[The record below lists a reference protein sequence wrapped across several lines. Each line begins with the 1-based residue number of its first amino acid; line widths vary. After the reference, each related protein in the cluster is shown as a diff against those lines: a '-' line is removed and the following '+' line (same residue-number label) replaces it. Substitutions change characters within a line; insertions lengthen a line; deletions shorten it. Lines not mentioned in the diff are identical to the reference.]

1 MNSIIKFSLKNKLAI
16 WLLTIIIVAAG
27 LYSGLNMKQETI
39 PNISTPLISVSTV
52 YPGAAPEEV
61 ADKLTDQIEQKVTNL
76 AGVELVSSSS
86 MANVSSVQLQYDYD
100 TDMDDA
106 VKDVK
111 EALENLELPEG
122 VDEPSVS
129 KLELNAFP
137 VVALSVTDKDS
148 DLPEL
153 TTNVEDVLV
162 PKLEGIDGVTSVTIS
177 GQQVNE
183 GSLEFDQKK
192 MAQYGLSE
200 EDVKKVIQAA
210 NVNMPL
216 GLYNFD
222 DKEKTIV
229 VDGNISTLK
238 DLKNIEIPLAG
249 GSQAGAQAQTAPAQ
263 GQAEANQTAP
273 ETAPTAPQMQSVKL
287 SDIAD
292 VKIIGKAESISKT
305 NGSESIGIQVTRS
318 PDADTVAIVEEVQ
331 DQVAN
336 FKDEFKGVSVHTT
349 LDQAKPIKDS
359 VETMISKAIFGCLF
373 AVIVIMLFLRNVKTT
388 LISVISIPLSLLAA
402 LLVLKQLD
410 ISLNVMTLGAMT
422 VAIGRVVDDS
432 IVVIENIYRRMAL
445 KGEQLKGGELIR
457 SATKEMFIPILSSTI
472 VTVAVYLPLAS
483 VTGPVGELFMPFAL
497 TMVFAL
503 VASLIIAITL
513 VPAMADSLF
522 KNGLSE
528 KELKSHEEKPSKLSG
543 FYRRALNWSLSH
555 KLITFGTAIAL
566 LVGSLFLIPSIGVSF
581 MPADEEKQI
590 IVTYTPAPGELK
602 EDIEKETEKVE
613 KYLMEKDDVK
623 TVQYTLGENMMSGMM
638 GGSSNS
644 ALFYVLYD
652 EDTENFGEKKEKI
665 IKHLTNLDSPGT
677 WKQQEFTSTSSN
689 ETTLYVYGNTQK
701 DIEPVI
707 DDIQNIMKKNKQLK
721 DVDTSLSDAY
731 EQYTLVT
738 DQKKLSEL
746 GLTAGQVGMSIAN
759 SNKDDALTTIKKDGE
774 EVKVYV
780 ETEEKTFKDKKDL
793 ENTKITSPM
802 GVEVS
807 LKDVV
812 KIEEG
817 KASDTIS
824 RRDGKIYADVSATI
838 KSDDVAAV
846 TKEVQKEVDK
856 LDLPA
861 SVTVDYGGV
870 TEDIQE
876 SFTQLGV
883 AMLAAIAIVYFVLV
897 VTFHGGLA
905 PIAILFSLPF
915 TVIGAL
921 VGLFIA
927 GETISV
933 SAMMGV
939 LMLIGIVVTNAIVLV
954 DRVIKNEESG
964 LSTREALLEAGSTRL
979 RPILM
984 TALATIGALIP
995 LAIGAEGSGLIS
1007 QGLGITVIGGLVS
1020 STLLTLV
1027 IVPVVY
1033 EVIMKIGKKKKKTAK

>member
-39 PNISTPLISVSTV
+39 PNISTPLISISTV

-76 AGVELVSSSS
+76 SGVELVSSSS

-111 EALENLELPEG
+111 EALEKLELPEG
-122 VDEPSVS
+122 VDDPSVS

-137 VVALSVTDKDS
+137 VAALSVTDKDS
-148 DLPEL
+148 DLPAL
-153 TTNVEDVLV
+153 TKNVEEVLV

-183 GSLEFDQKK
+183 GSLEFDQAK
-192 MAQYGLSE
+192 MAQYGLNE

-238 DLKNIEIPLAG
+238 DLKNIKIPLTG
-249 GSQAGAQAQTAPAQ
+249 GSQTGAPGQAAAQTKPATPEMAPNA
-263 GQAEANQTAP
+263 T
-273 ETAPTAPQMQSVKL
+273 QMQSVKL

-331 DQVAN
+331 DQVSK
-336 FKDEFKGVSVHTT
+336 FKDEFNGVSVHTT

-373 AVIVIMLFLRNVKTT
+373 AIIVIMLFLRNVKTT

-555 KLITFGTAIAL
+555 KLITFGTAILL

-613 KYLMEKDDVK
+613 KYLMDKDDVK
-623 TVQYTLGENMMSGMM
+623 TVQYTIGENMMSGMM
-638 GGSSNS
+638 GGNSNS
-644 ALFYVLYD
+644 ALFYVIYD

-665 IKHLTNLDSPGT
+665 IKHLTSLDSPGT

-689 ETTLYVYGNTQK
+689 QTTLYVYGNTQK

-707 DDIQNIMKKNKQLK
+707 DDIQNIMTKNKQLK
-721 DVDTSLSDAY
+721 DVDSSLSDAY

-746 GLTAGQVGMSIAN
+746 GLTAAQVGMSIAN
-759 SNKDDALTTIKKDGE
+759 TNKDDALTTIMKDGE

-780 ETEEKTFKDKKDL
+780 ETEEKTFEDKKDL

-802 GVEVS
+802 GMEVP

-846 TKEVQKEVDK
+846 TKDVQKEVDK

-876 SFTQLGV
+876 SFTQLGI

-964 LSTREALLEAGSTRL
+964 LPTREALLEAGSTRL

-1033 EVIMKIGKKKKKTAK
+1033 EVIMKIGKKKKKAVK

>member
-39 PNISTPLISVSTV
+39 PNISTPLISISTV

-61 ADKLTDQIEQKVTNL
+61 ANKLTDQIEQKVTNL
-76 AGVELVSSSS
+76 SGVELVSSSS
-86 MANVSSVQLQYDYD
+86 MANVSSIQLQYDYD

-106 VKDVK
+106 VKEVK
-111 EALENLELPEG
+111 EALEKLELPEG
-122 VDEPSVS
+122 VDSPSVS

-137 VVALSVTDKDS
+137 VVALSITDKDS
-148 DLPEL
+148 DLPAL
-153 TTNVEDVLV
+153 TKNVEEVLV

-183 GSLEFDQKK
+183 GSLAFNQEK
-192 MAQYGLSE
+192 MTQYGLDE
-200 EDVKKVIQAA
+200 ETVKKVIQAA
-210 NVNMPL
+210 NVTMPL

-238 DLKNIEIPLAG
+238 DLKNIKIPLTG
-249 GSQAGAQAQTAPAQ
+249 GSNTKAP
-263 GQAEANQTAP
+263 NQTAP
-273 ETAPTAPQMQSVKL
+273 GTNQVAPDATVPQLQSVKL

-292 VKIIGKAESISKT
+292 VKITGKAETISRT

-318 PDADTVAIVEEVQ
+318 PDADTVAIVDEVQ
-331 DQVAN
+331 DQVSN

-373 AVIVIMLFLRNVKTT
+373 AIIVIMLFLRNFKTT

-522 KNGLSE
+522 KNGLSK

-543 FYRRALNWSLSH
+543 FYRKALNWSLSH
-555 KLITFGTAIAL
+555 KLITFGTAIVL

-613 KYLMEKDDVK
+613 KYLMDKDDVK

-689 ETTLYVYGNTQK
+689 ETTLYVYGNSQK

-707 DDIQNIMKKNKQLK
+707 DDIQNIMKKNKELK

-746 GLTAGQVGMSIAN
+746 GLTAAQVGMSIAN
-759 SNKDDALTTIKKDGE
+759 SNKDDVLTTIKKDGE

-780 ETEEKTFKDKKDL
+780 ETEEKTFEDKKDL
-793 ENTKITSPM
+793 ENTTITSPM
-802 GVEVS
+802 GMEIP
-807 LKDVV
+807 LKELV

-846 TKEVQKEVDK
+846 TSEVQKEVEK

-876 SFTQLGV
+876 SFTQLGI

-1033 EVIMKIGKKKKKTAK
+1033 EVIMKIGKKKNTAK

>member
-39 PNISTPLISVSTV
+39 PSISTPLISISTV

-76 AGVELVSSSS
+76 PGVELVSSSS
-86 MANVSSVQLQYDYD
+86 MANASSVQLQYDYD

-106 VKDVK
+106 VKEVK
-111 EALENLELPEG
+111 EALEKLELPEG
-122 VDEPSVS
+122 VDNPSVS

-137 VVALSVTDKDS
+137 VVALSVTDKGS
-148 DLPEL
+148 DLPAL
-153 TTNVEDVLV
+153 TKNVEEVLV
-162 PKLEGIDGVTSVTIS
+162 PKFEGIDGVTSVSIS

-183 GSLEFDQKK
+183 GSLVFDEEK
-192 MAQYGLSE
+192 MAQYGLD
-200 EDVKKVIQAA
+200 EDTVKKVIQAA

-216 GLYNFD
+216 GIYNFD

-238 DLKNIEIPLAG
+238 DLKNIKIPLTG
-249 GSQAGAQAQTAPAQ
+249 GSQTGTQAQNGTETTQSPEMATGPAQ
-263 GQAEANQTAP
+263 LPN
-273 ETAPTAPQMQSVKL
+273 VKL

-292 VKIIGKAESISKT
+292 VKITGKAESISRT

-318 PDADTVAIVEEVQ
+318 PDADTVAIVDDVQEEVS
-331 DQVAN
+331 N
-336 FKDEFKGVSVHTT
+336 FKEEFKGVSVHTT
-349 LDQAKPIKDS
+349 LDQAQPIKDS
-359 VETMISKAIFGCLF
+359 VETMISKALFGCLF
-373 AVIVIMLFLRNVKTT
+373 AVIVIMLFLRNFKTT

-402 LLVLKQLD
+402 LLVLKQMD

-513 VPAMADSLF
+513 VPAIADSLF
-522 KNGLSE
+522 KKGLSK
-528 KELKSHEEKPSKLSG
+528 KELKSHEEKPSKLSS
-543 FYRRALNWSLSH
+543 FYRRALDWSLNH
-555 KLITFGTAIAL
+555 KLITFGTAIVL

-581 MPADEEKQI
+581 MPADEEKTI

-602 EDIEKETEKVE
+602 EDIVKQTEKVE
-613 KYLMEKDDVK
+613 KYFMDKDDVK
-623 TVQYTLGENMMSGMM
+623 TVQYTLGESMMGGMM

-652 EDTENFGEKKEKI
+652 KDTENFGDKKETV
-665 IKHLTNLDSPGT
+665 IKDLTELDSPGT

-689 ETTLYVYGNTQK
+689 ETTLFVYGNTQK

-707 DDIQNIMKKNKQLK
+707 DDIQNIMKKNKDLK

-731 EQYTLVT
+731 EQYTLVA
-738 DQKKLSEL
+738 DQEKLSDL
-746 GLTAGQVGMSIAN
+746 GLTAAQIGMSIAN
-759 SNKDDALTTIKKDGE
+759 TNKDDAITTIKKDGE

-780 ETEEKTFKDKKDL
+780 ETEETTFEDKKDL
-793 ENTKITSPM
+793 ENTKISSPM
-802 GVEVS
+802 GMEIP
-807 LKDVV
+807 LKELV

-838 KSDDVAAV
+838 KTDDVAAV
-846 TKEVQKEVDK
+846 TAEVQKEVDK

-861 SVTVDYGGV
+861 SVSIDYGGV

-876 SFTQLGV
+876 SFTQLGI
-883 AMLAAIAIVYFVLV
+883 AMLAAVAIVYFVLV

-921 VGLFIA
+921 AGLFVA

-1033 EVIMKIGKKKKKTAK
+1033 EVIMKIGKKKKKTVK

>member
-39 PNISTPLISVSTV
+39 PSISTPLISISTV

-61 ADKLTDQIEQKVTNL
+61 ADKLTEQIEQKVTNL
-76 AGVELVSSSS
+76 QGVELVSSSS
-86 MANVSSVQLQYDYD
+86 MANASSVQLQYDYD

-106 VKDVK
+106 VKEVK
-111 EALENLELPEG
+111 EALEKLELPEG
-122 VDEPSVS
+122 VDAPSVS

-137 VVALSVTDKDS
+137 VVALSVTDKGS
-148 DLPEL
+148 DLPAL
-153 TTNVEDVLV
+153 TKNVEEVLV
-162 PKLEGIDGVTSVTIS
+162 PKLEGIDGVTSVSIS

-183 GSLEFDQKK
+183 GSLVFDEEK
-192 MAQYGLSE
+192 MAQYGLDE
-200 EDVKKVIQAA
+200 ETVKKVIQAA

-216 GLYNFD
+216 GIYNFD

-238 DLKNIEIPLAG
+238 DLKNIKIPLTG
-249 GSQAGAQAQTAPAQ
+249 GSQTGTPAQTGPETNQSSPDMATGPAQ
-263 GQAEANQTAP
+263 LQN
-273 ETAPTAPQMQSVKL
+273 VKL

-292 VKIIGKAESISKT
+292 VKITGKAESISRT

-318 PDADTVAIVEEVQ
+318 PDADTVAIVDEVNEE
-331 DQVAN
+331 ASN
-336 FKDEFKGVSVHTT
+336 FKEEFKGVSVHTT

-359 VETMISKAIFGCLF
+359 VETMISKALFGCLF
-373 AVIVIMLFLRNVKTT
+373 AVIVIMLFLRNFKTT

-402 LLVLKQLD
+402 LLVLKQMD

-522 KNGLSE
+522 KKGLSK
-528 KELKSHEEKPSKLSG
+528 KELKSHEEKPSKLSA
-543 FYRRALNWSLSH
+543 FYRKALDWSLNH
-555 KLITFGTAIAL
+555 KLITFGTAIVL

-581 MPADEEKQI
+581 MPADEEKTI

-602 EDIEKETEKVE
+602 EDIEKQTEKVE
-613 KYLMEKDDVK
+613 KYFMDKNDVK
-623 TVQYTLGENMMSGMM
+623 TVQYTLGESMMGGMM

-652 EDTENFGEKKEKI
+652 EDTENFGDKKENV
-665 IKHLTNLDSPGT
+665 IKDLTGLDSPGT

-689 ETTLYVYGNTQK
+689 ETTLFVYGNTQK

-707 DDIQNIMKKNKQLK
+707 DDIQNIMKKNKDLK

-731 EQYTLVT
+731 EQYTLVA
-738 DQKKLSEL
+738 DQEKLSDL
-746 GLTAGQVGMSIAN
+746 GLTAAQIGMSIAN
-759 SNKDDALTTIKKDGE
+759 TNKDDALTTIKKDGE

-780 ETEEKTFKDKKDL
+780 ETKKTTFEDKNDL
-793 ENTKITSPM
+793 ENTKISSPM
-802 GVEVS
+802 GMEIP
-807 LKDVV
+807 LKELV

-838 KSDDVAAV
+838 KTDDVAAV
-846 TKEVQKEVDK
+846 TADVQKEVDK

-861 SVTVDYGGV
+861 SVTIDYGGV

-876 SFTQLGV
+876 SFTQLGI
-883 AMLAAIAIVYFVLV
+883 AMLAAVAIVYFVLV

-921 VGLFIA
+921 AGLFVA

-964 LSTREALLEAGSTRL
+964 LSTREALLEAGATRL

-1033 EVIMKIGKKKKKTAK
+1033 EVIMKIGKKKKKTVK

>member
-39 PNISTPLISVSTV
+39 PSISTPLISISTV

-76 AGVELVSSSS
+76 PGVELVSSSS
-86 MANVSSVQLQYDYD
+86 MANASSVQLQYDYD

-106 VKDVK
+106 VKEVK
-111 EALENLELPEG
+111 EALEKLELPEG
-122 VDEPSVS
+122 VDDPSVS

-137 VVALSVTDKDS
+137 VVALSVTDKGS
-148 DLPEL
+148 DLPAL
-153 TTNVEDVLV
+153 TKNVEEVLV
-162 PKLEGIDGVTSVTIS
+162 PKLEGIDGVTSVSIS
-177 GQQVNE
+177 GQQLNE
-183 GSLEFDQKK
+183 GSLVFDEEK
-192 MAQYGLSE
+192 MAQYGLD
-200 EDVKKVIQAA
+200 EDTVKKVIQAA

-216 GLYNFD
+216 GIYNFD

-238 DLKNIEIPLAG
+238 DLKNIKIPLTG
-249 GSQAGAQAQTAPAQ
+249 GSQTGTPAQ
-263 GQAEANQTAP
+263 NGP
-273 ETAPTAPQMQSVKL
+273 ETNQSPEMATGPAQLQNVKL

-292 VKIIGKAESISKT
+292 IKITGKAESISRT

-318 PDADTVAIVEEVQ
+318 PDADTVAIVDEVNEEVT
-331 DQVAN
+331 N
-336 FKDEFKGVSVHTT
+336 FKEDFKGVSVHTT
-349 LDQAKPIKDS
+349 LDQAQPIKDS
-359 VETMISKAIFGCLF
+359 VETMISKALFGCLF
-373 AVIVIMLFLRNVKTT
+373 AVIVIMLFLRNFKTT

-402 LLVLKQLD
+402 LLVLKQMD

-445 KGEQLKGGELIR
+445 KGEQLKGGDLIR

-522 KNGLSE
+522 KKGLSK
-528 KELKSHEEKPSKLSG
+528 KELKSHEEKPSKLSA
-543 FYRRALNWSLSH
+543 FYRKALDWSLNH
-555 KLITFGTAIAL
+555 KLITFGTAIVL

-581 MPADEEKQI
+581 MPADEEKTI

-602 EDIEKETEKVE
+602 EDIVKQTEKVE
-613 KYLMEKDDVK
+613 KYFMDKDDVE
-623 TVQYTLGENMMSGMM
+623 TVQYTLGESMMGGMM

-652 EDTENFGEKKEKI
+652 KDTENFGDKKETV
-665 IKHLTNLDSPGT
+665 IKDLTELDAPGT

-689 ETTLYVYGNTQK
+689 ETTLFVYGNTQK

-707 DDIQNIMKKNKQLK
+707 DDIQNIMKKNKDLK

-738 DQKKLSEL
+738 DQEKLSDL
-746 GLTAGQVGMSIAN
+746 GLTAAQIGMSIAN
-759 SNKDDALTTIKKDGE
+759 TNKDDAITTIKKDGE

-780 ETEEKTFKDKKDL
+780 ETEETTFEDKKDL
-793 ENTKITSPM
+793 ENTKISSPM
-802 GVEVS
+802 GMEIP
-807 LKDVV
+807 LKELV

-838 KSDDVAAV
+838 KTDDVAAV
-846 TKEVQKEVDK
+846 TAEVQKEVDK
-856 LDLPA
+856 LDLPQ
-861 SVTVDYGGV
+861 SVSIDYGGV
-870 TEDIQE
+870 TEDIQD
-876 SFTQLGV
+876 SFTQLGI
-883 AMLAAIAIVYFVLV
+883 AMLAAVAIVYFVLV

-921 VGLFIA
+921 AGLFVA

-1033 EVIMKIGKKKKKTAK
+1033 EVIMKIGKKKKKTVK

>member
-39 PNISTPLISVSTV
+39 PNISTPLISISTV

-61 ADKLTDQIEQKVTNL
+61 ADKLTNQIEQKVTNL
-76 AGVELVSSSS
+76 SGVELVSSSS
-86 MANVSSVQLQYDYD
+86 MANVSSIQLQYDYD

-106 VKDVK
+106 VKTVK
-111 EALENLELPEG
+111 EALEKIELPEG
-122 VDEPSVS
+122 VDNPSVS

-148 DLPEL
+148 DLPAL
-153 TTNVEDVLV
+153 TKNVEEVLV
-162 PKLEGIDGVTSVTIS
+162 PKLEGIDGVTSVSIS

-183 GSLEFDQKK
+183 GSLVFDQEK
-192 MAQYGLSE
+192 MAQYGLDE
-200 EDVKKVIQAA
+200 ETVKKVIQAA
-210 NVNMPL
+210 NINMPL
-216 GLYNFD
+216 GIYNFD

-238 DLKNIEIPLAG
+238 DLKNIKIPLTG
-249 GSQAGAQAQTAPAQ
+249 GSKTGTPAQTI
-263 GQAEANQTAP
+263 P
-273 ETAPTAPQMQSVKL
+273 ETNQLSPEMASGTAQVQNVKL

-292 VKIIGKAESISKT
+292 VKVTGKAESVSRT

-318 PDADTVAIVEEVQ
+318 PDADTVAIVDEVNKEIS
-331 DQVAN
+331 N
-336 FKDEFKGVSVHTT
+336 FKEEFKGVSVHTT

-373 AVIVIMLFLRNVKTT
+373 AVIVIMLFLRNFKTT

-402 LLVLKQLD
+402 LLVLKQMD

-445 KGEQLKGGELIR
+445 KGEQLKGGDLIR

-483 VTGPVGELFMPFAL
+483 VTGAVGELFMPFAL

-522 KNGLSE
+522 KKGLSK
-528 KELKSHEEKPSKLSG
+528 KELKSHEEKPSKLSA
-543 FYRRALNWSLSH
+543 FYRKALDWSLNH
-555 KLITFGTAIAL
+555 KLITFGTAIVL

-581 MPADEEKQI
+581 MPADEEKTI

-602 EDIEKETEKVE
+602 EDIEKQTEKVE
-613 KYLMEKDDVK
+613 KYFIDKDDVK

-638 GGSSNS
+638 GGSGNS

-652 EDTENFGEKKEKI
+652 EDTKNFGDKKEKV
-665 IKHLTNLDSPGT
+665 IKDLTSLNSPGT

-701 DIEPVI
+701 EIEPVI
-707 DDIQNIMKKNKQLK
+707 DDIKNIMKKNKDLK

-731 EQYTLVT
+731 EQYTLVA
-738 DQKKLSEL
+738 DQKKLSDA
-746 GLTAGQVGMSIAN
+746 GLTAAQIGMSIAN
-759 SNKDDALTTIKKDGE
+759 TNKEDALTTIKKDGE

-780 ETEEKTFKDKKDL
+780 ETEETTFKDKKDL
-793 ENTKITSPM
+793 ENTKISSPM
-802 GVEVS
+802 GMEIP
-807 LKDVV
+807 LKELV

-846 TKEVQKEVDK
+846 TAEVQKEVKK

-861 SVTVDYGGV
+861 SVSVDYGGV
-870 TEDIQE
+870 TKDIQE
-876 SFTQLGV
+876 SFTQLGI

-921 VGLFIA
+921 AGLFVT

-1033 EVIMKIGKKKKKTAK
+1033 EVIMKIGKKKKKTVK

>member
-27 LYSGLNMKQETI
+27 LYSGINMKQETI
-39 PNISTPLISVSTV
+39 PSISTPLISISTV

-76 AGVELVSSSS
+76 PGVELVSSSS
-86 MANVSSVQLQYDYD
+86 MANVSSIQLQYDYD

-106 VKDVK
+106 VKEVK
-111 EALENLELPEG
+111 EALEKLELPEG
-122 VDEPSVS
+122 VDDPSVS

-137 VVALSVTDKDS
+137 VVALSVTDKGS
-148 DLPEL
+148 DLPAL
-153 TTNVEDVLV
+153 TKNVEDVLV
-162 PKLEGIDGVTSVTIS
+162 PKLEGIDGVTSVSIS

-183 GSLEFDQKK
+183 GSLVFDQER
-192 MAQYGLSE
+192 MAQYGLD
-200 EDVKKVIQAA
+200 EDTVKKVIQAA

-216 GLYNFD
+216 GIYNFD

-238 DLKNIEIPLAG
+238 DLKNIKIPLSG
-249 GSQAGAQAQTAPAQ
+249 GSQTGTPAQTV
-263 GQAEANQTAP
+263 P
-273 ETAPTAPQMQSVKL
+273 ETNQLSPGMETGAAQLQNVKL

-292 VKIIGKAESISKT
+292 VKITGKAESISRT

-318 PDADTVAIVEEVQ
+318 PDADTVAIVDEVKEEVS
-331 DQVAN
+331 N
-336 FKDEFKGVSVHTT
+336 FKEEFKGVSVHTT
-349 LDQAKPIKDS
+349 LDQAQPIKDS
-359 VETMISKAIFGCLF
+359 VETMISKALFGCLF
-373 AVIVIMLFLRNVKTT
+373 AVIVITLFLRNFKTT

-402 LLVLKQLD
+402 LLVLKQMD

-522 KNGLSE
+522 KKGLSK
-528 KELKSHEEKPSKLSG
+528 KELQSHEEKPSKLSA
-543 FYRRALNWSLSH
+543 FYRKTLDWSLNH
-555 KLITFGTAIAL
+555 KLITFGTAIVL

-581 MPADEEKQI
+581 MPADEEKTI

-602 EDIEKETEKVE
+602 EDIEKQTEKAE
-613 KYLMEKDDVK
+613 KYFMDKDDVK
-623 TVQYTLGENMMSGMM
+623 TVQYTLGESMMSGMM
-638 GGSSNS
+638 GGSNNS

-652 EDTENFGEKKEKI
+652 EDTENFGDKKEAV
-665 IKHLTNLDSPGT
+665 IKDLTGLDSPGT
-677 WKQQEFTSTSSN
+677 WKQQEFTSTASN
-689 ETTLYVYGNTQK
+689 ETTLFVYGNTQK

-707 DDIQNIMKKNKQLK
+707 DDIQNIMKKNKDLK

-731 EQYTLVT
+731 EQYTLVA
-738 DQKKLSEL
+738 DQEKLSDL
-746 GLTAGQVGMSIAN
+746 GLTAAQIGMSIAN
-759 SNKDDALTTIKKDGE
+759 TNKDDALTTIKKDGE

-780 ETEEKTFKDKKDL
+780 ETEETTFEDKKDL
-793 ENTKITSPM
+793 ENTKIPSPM
-802 GVEVS
+802 GMEIP
-807 LKDVV
+807 LKELV

-846 TKEVQKEVDK
+846 TAEIQKEVDK

-861 SVTVDYGGV
+861 SVSIDYGGV

-876 SFTQLGV
+876 SFTQLGI
-883 AMLAAIAIVYFVLV
+883 AMLAAVAIVYFVLV

-921 VGLFIA
+921 AGLFVA

-1033 EVIMKIGKKKKKTAK
+1033 EVIMKIGKKKKKTVK

>member
-39 PNISTPLISVSTV
+39 PSISTPLISISTV

-76 AGVELVSSSS
+76 PGVELVSSSS
-86 MANVSSVQLQYDYD
+86 MANASSVQLQYDYD

-106 VKDVK
+106 VKEVK
-111 EALENLELPEG
+111 EALEKLELPEG
-122 VDEPSVS
+122 VDNPSVS

-137 VVALSVTDKDS
+137 VVALSVTDKGS
-148 DLPEL
+148 NLPAL
-153 TTNVEDVLV
+153 TKNVEEVLV
-162 PKLEGIDGVTSVTIS
+162 PKLEGIDGVTSVSIS

-183 GSLEFDQKK
+183 GNLVFNEEK
-192 MAQYGLSE
+192 MAQYGLD
-200 EDVKKVIQAA
+200 EDTVKKVIQAA

-216 GLYNFD
+216 GIYNFD

-238 DLKNIEIPLAG
+238 DLKNIKIPLTG
-249 GSQAGAQAQTAPAQ
+249 GSQTGTPAQTGPETNQLSPEMATGPAQ
-263 GQAEANQTAP
+263 LQN
-273 ETAPTAPQMQSVKL
+273 VKL

-292 VKIIGKAESISKT
+292 VKITGKAESISRT

-318 PDADTVAIVEEVQ
+318 PDADTVAIVDEVN
-331 DQVAN
+331 DEVTN
-336 FKDEFKGVSVHTT
+336 FKEDFKGVSVHTT
-349 LDQAKPIKDS
+349 LDQAQPIKDS
-359 VETMISKAIFGCLF
+359 VETMISKALFGCLF
-373 AVIVIMLFLRNVKTT
+373 AVIVIMLFLRNFKTT

-402 LLVLKQLD
+402 LLVLKQMD

-522 KNGLSE
+522 KKGLSK
-528 KELKSHEEKPSKLSG
+528 KELKSHEEKPSKLSS
-543 FYRRALNWSLSH
+543 FYRRALDWSLNH
-555 KLITFGTAIAL
+555 KLITFGTAIVL

-581 MPADEEKQI
+581 MPADEEKTI

-602 EDIEKETEKVE
+602 EDIVKQTEKVE
-613 KYLMEKDDVK
+613 KYFMDKNDVE
-623 TVQYTLGENMMSGMM
+623 TVQYTLGESMMGGMM

-652 EDTENFGEKKEKI
+652 KDTENFGDKKETV
-665 IKHLTNLDSPGT
+665 IKDLTELDSPGT

-689 ETTLYVYGNTQK
+689 ETTLFVYGNTQK

-707 DDIQNIMKKNKQLK
+707 DDIQNIMKKNKDLK

-731 EQYTLVT
+731 EQYTLVA
-738 DQKKLSEL
+738 DQEKLSDL
-746 GLTAGQVGMSIAN
+746 GLTAAQIGMSIAN
-759 SNKDDALTTIKKDGE
+759 TNKDDAITTIKKDGE

-780 ETEEKTFKDKKDL
+780 ETEETTFEDKKDL
-793 ENTKITSPM
+793 ENTKISSPTGM
-802 GVEVS
+802 EIP
-807 LKDVV
+807 LKELV

-838 KSDDVAAV
+838 KTDDVAAV
-846 TKEVQKEVDK
+846 TAEVQKEVDK

-861 SVTVDYGGV
+861 SVSIDYGGV

-876 SFTQLGV
+876 SFTQLGI
-883 AMLAAIAIVYFVLV
+883 AMLAAVAIVYFVLV

-921 VGLFIA
+921 AGLFVA

-1020 STLLTLV
+1020 STLLTLL

-1033 EVIMKIGKKKKKTAK
+1033 EVIMKIGKKKKKTVK

>member
-39 PNISTPLISVSTV
+39 PNISTPLISISTV

-61 ADKLTDQIEQKVTNL
+61 ANKLTDQIEQKVTNL
-76 AGVELVSSSS
+76 SGVELVSSSS
-86 MANVSSVQLQYDYD
+86 MANVSSIQLQYDYD

-106 VKDVK
+106 VKEVK
-111 EALENLELPEG
+111 EALEKLELPEG
-122 VDEPSVS
+122 VDSPSVS

-137 VVALSVTDKDS
+137 VVALSITDKDS
-148 DLPEL
+148 DLPAL
-153 TTNVEDVLV
+153 TKNVEEVLV

-183 GSLEFDQKK
+183 GSLEFNQEK
-192 MAQYGLSE
+192 MAQYGLDE
-200 EDVKKVIQAA
+200 ETVKKVIQAA
-210 NVNMPL
+210 NVTMPL

-238 DLKNIEIPLAG
+238 DLKNIKIPLTG
-249 GSQAGAQAQTAPAQ
+249 GSNTKTPTQTAPGTNQ
-263 GQAEANQTAP
+263 VSPEQAPGATV
-273 ETAPTAPQMQSVKL
+273 PQLQSVKL

-292 VKIIGKAESISKT
+292 VKITGKAETISRT

-318 PDADTVAIVEEVQ
+318 PDADTVAIVDEVQEEVS
-331 DQVAN
+331 N
-336 FKDEFKGVSVHTT
+336 FKEEFIGVSAHTT

-373 AVIVIMLFLRNVKTT
+373 AVIVIMLFLRNLKTT

-543 FYRRALNWSLSH
+543 FYRKALNWSLSH
-555 KLITFGTAIAL
+555 KLITFGTAIVL

-613 KYLMEKDDVK
+613 KYLMDKDDVK

-707 DDIQNIMKKNKQLK
+707 DDIQNIMKKNKELK

-746 GLTAGQVGMSIAN
+746 GLTAAQVGMSIAN
-759 SNKDDALTTIKKDGE
+759 SNKDDVLTTIKKDGE

-780 ETEEKTFKDKKDL
+780 ETEEKTFEDKKDL
-793 ENTKITSPM
+793 ENTTITSPM
-802 GVEVS
+802 GMEIP
-807 LKDVV
+807 LKELV

-846 TKEVQKEVDK
+846 TSEVQKEVEK

-876 SFTQLGV
+876 SFTQLGI

-1033 EVIMKIGKKKKKTAK
+1033 EVIMKIGKKKKTAK

>member
-39 PNISTPLISVSTV
+39 PSISTPLISISTV

-61 ADKLTDQIEQKVTNL
+61 AEKLTDQIEQKVTNL
-76 AGVELVSSSS
+76 PGVELVSSSS
-86 MANVSSVQLQYDYD
+86 MANASSVQLQYDYD
-100 TDMDDA
+100 RDMDDA
-106 VKDVK
+106 VKEVK
-111 EALENLELPEG
+111 EALEKLELPEG
-122 VDEPSVS
+122 VDDPSVS

-137 VVALSVTDKDS
+137 VVALSVTDKGS
-148 DLPEL
+148 DLPAL
-153 TTNVEDVLV
+153 TKNVEKVLV
-162 PKLEGIDGVTSVTIS
+162 PKLEGIDGVTSVSIS

-183 GSLEFDQKK
+183 GSLVFDEEK
-192 MAQYGLSE
+192 MAQYGLD
-200 EDVKKVIQAA
+200 EDTVKKVIQAA

-216 GLYNFD
+216 GIYNFD

-238 DLKNIEIPLAG
+238 DLKNIKIPLTG
-249 GSQAGAQAQTAPAQ
+249 GSQTGTPAQ
-263 GQAEANQTAP
+263 NGP
-273 ETAPTAPQMQSVKL
+273 ETNQLSPEMATGHAQLQNVKL

-292 VKIIGKAESISKT
+292 VKITGKAESISRT

-318 PDADTVAIVEEVQ
+318 PDADTVAIVDEVNEEVS
-331 DQVAN
+331 N
-336 FKDEFKGVSVHTT
+336 FKEDFKGVSVHTT

-359 VETMISKAIFGCLF
+359 VETMISKALFGCLF
-373 AVIVIMLFLRNVKTT
+373 AVIVIMLFLRNFKTT

-402 LLVLKQLD
+402 LLVLKQMD

-522 KNGLSE
+522 KKGLSK
-528 KELKSHEEKPSKLSG
+528 KELKSHEEKPSKLSA
-543 FYRRALNWSLSH
+543 FYRKALDWSLNH
-555 KLITFGTAIAL
+555 KLITFGTAIVL

-581 MPADEEKQI
+581 MPADEEKTI

-602 EDIEKETEKVE
+602 EDIQKQTEKVE
-613 KYLMEKDDVK
+613 KYFMDIDDVK
-623 TVQYTLGENMMSGMM
+623 TVQYTLGESMMGGMM

-652 EDTENFGEKKEKI
+652 EDTENFGDKKETV
-665 IKHLTNLDSPGT
+665 IKDLTELESPGT

-689 ETTLYVYGNTQK
+689 ETTLFVYGNTQK

-707 DDIQNIMKKNKQLK
+707 DDIQNIMKKNKDLK

-731 EQYTLVT
+731 EQYTLVA
-738 DQKKLSEL
+738 DQEKLSDL
-746 GLTAGQVGMSIAN
+746 GLTAAQIGMSIAN
-759 SNKDDALTTIKKDGE
+759 TNKDDALTTIKKNGE
-774 EVKVYV
+774 EVKVYI
-780 ETEEKTFKDKKDL
+780 ETEETTFEDKKDL
-793 ENTKITSPM
+793 ENTKISSPM
-802 GVEVS
+802 GMEIP
-807 LKDVV
+807 LKELV

-824 RRDGKIYADVSATI
+824 HRDGKIYADVSATI
-838 KSDDVAAV
+838 KTDDVAAV
-846 TKEVQKEVDK
+846 TAEVQKEVDK

-861 SVTVDYGGV
+861 SVTIDYGGV

-876 SFTQLGV
+876 SFTQLGI
-883 AMLAAIAIVYFVLV
+883 AMLAAVAIVYFVLV

-921 VGLFIA
+921 AGLFVA

-964 LSTREALLEAGSTRL
+964 ISTREALLEAGSTRL

-1033 EVIMKIGKKKKKTAK
+1033 EVIMKIGKKKKKTVK

>member
-39 PNISTPLISVSTV
+39 PNISTPLISISTV

-61 ADKLTDQIEQKVTNL
+61 ADKLTNQIEQKVTNL
-76 AGVELVSSSS
+76 SGVELVSSSS
-86 MANVSSVQLQYDYD
+86 MANVSSIQLQYDYD

-106 VKDVK
+106 VKAVK
-111 EALENLELPEG
+111 EALEKIELPEG
-122 VDEPSVS
+122 VDNPSVS

-148 DLPEL
+148 DLPAL
-153 TTNVEDVLV
+153 TKNVEEVLV
-162 PKLEGIDGVTSVTIS
+162 PKLEGIDGVTSVSIS

-183 GSLEFDQKK
+183 GSLVFDQEK
-192 MAQYGLSE
+192 MAQYGLDE
-200 EDVKKVIQAA
+200 ETVKKVIQAA
-210 NVNMPL
+210 NINMPL
-216 GLYNFD
+216 GIYNFD

-238 DLKNIEIPLAG
+238 DLKNIKIPLTG
-249 GSQAGAQAQTAPAQ
+249 GSKTGTPAQTI
-263 GQAEANQTAP
+263 P
-273 ETAPTAPQMQSVKL
+273 ETNQLSPEMASGTAQVQNVKL

-292 VKIIGKAESISKT
+292 VKVTGKAESVSRT
-305 NGSESIGIQVTRS
+305 NGRESIGIQVTRS
-318 PDADTVAIVEEVQ
+318 PDADTVAIVDEVNKEIS
-331 DQVAN
+331 N
-336 FKDEFKGVSVHTT
+336 FKEEFKGVSVHTT

-373 AVIVIMLFLRNVKTT
+373 AVIVIMLFLRNFKTT

-402 LLVLKQLD
+402 LLVLKQMD

-483 VTGPVGELFMPFAL
+483 VTGAVGELFMPFAL

-522 KNGLSE
+522 KKGLSK
-528 KELKSHEEKPSKLSG
+528 KELKSHEEKPSKLSA
-543 FYRRALNWSLSH
+543 FYRKALDWSLNH
-555 KLITFGTAIAL
+555 KLITFGTAIVL

-581 MPADEEKQI
+581 MPADEEKTI

-602 EDIEKETEKVE
+602 EDIEKQTEKVE
-613 KYLMEKDDVK
+613 KYFIDKDDVK

-652 EDTENFGEKKEKI
+652 EDTENFGDKKEKV
-665 IKHLTNLDSPGT
+665 IKDLTSLNSPGT

-701 DIEPVI
+701 EIEPVI
-707 DDIQNIMKKNKQLK
+707 DDIKNIMKKNKDLK

-731 EQYTLVT
+731 EQYTLVA
-738 DQKKLSEL
+738 DQKKLSDL
-746 GLTAGQVGMSIAN
+746 GLTAAQIGMSIAN
-759 SNKDDALTTIKKDGE
+759 KNKEDALTTIKKDGE

-780 ETEEKTFKDKKDL
+780 ETEETTFKDKKDL
-793 ENTKITSPM
+793 KSTKISSPM
-802 GVEVS
+802 GMEIP
-807 LKDVV
+807 LKELV

-846 TKEVQKEVDK
+846 TAEVQKEVKK

-861 SVTVDYGGV
+861 SVSVDYGGV
-870 TEDIQE
+870 TKDIQE
-876 SFTQLGV
+876 SFTQLGI

-921 VGLFIA
+921 AGLFVT

-984 TALATIGALIP
+984 TAIATIGAIIP

-1033 EVIMKIGKKKKKTAK
+1033 EVIMKIGKKKKKTVK

>member
-39 PNISTPLISVSTV
+39 PNISTPLISISTV

-61 ADKLTDQIEQKVTNL
+61 ADKLTNQIEQKVTNL
-76 AGVELVSSSS
+76 SGVELVSSSS

-106 VKDVK
+106 VKAVK
-111 EALENLELPEG
+111 EALEKLELPEG
-122 VDEPSVS
+122 VDAPSVS

-137 VVALSVTDKDS
+137 VVALSVTDKNS
-148 DLPEL
+148 DLPGL
-153 TTNVEDVLV
+153 TKNVEEVLV
-162 PKLEGIDGVTSVTIS
+162 PKLEGIDGVTSVSIS

-183 GSLEFDQKK
+183 GSLVFDQEK
-192 MAQYGLSE
+192 MAQYGLDE
-200 EDVKKVIQAA
+200 ETVKKVIQAA
-210 NVNMPL
+210 NINMPL
-216 GLYNFD
+216 GIYNFD

-238 DLKNIEIPLAG
+238 DLKNIKIPLTT
-249 GSQAGAQAQTAPAQ
+249 GSNTGAPAQ
-263 GQAEANQTAP
+263 TKP
-273 ETAPTAPQMQSVKL
+273 ETNQLQNVKL

-292 VKIIGKAESISKT
+292 IKITGKAESISRT

-318 PDADTVAIVEEVQ
+318 PDADTVVIVDEVNEE
-331 DQVAN
+331 VAN
-336 FKDEFKGVSVHTT
+336 FKEEFKGVSAHTT

-373 AVIVIMLFLRNVKTT
+373 AVIVIMLFLRNLKTT
-388 LISVISIPLSLLAA
+388 LISVISIPLSLLAS

-445 KGEQLKGGELIR
+445 KDEQLKGGELIR

-483 VTGPVGELFMPFAL
+483 VTGAVGELFMPFAL

-522 KNGLSE
+522 KNGLSK

-543 FYRRALNWSLSH
+543 FYRKALNWSLNH
-555 KLITFGTAIAL
+555 KLITFGTAVLL

-581 MPADEEKQI
+581 MPADEEKTI
-590 IVTYTPAPGELK
+590 IDTYTPAPGELK
-602 EDIEKETEKVE
+602 EDIEKQTEKVE
-613 KYLMEKDDVK
+613 KYFMDKNDVE

-652 EDTENFGEKKEKI
+652 EDTENFGDKKDKV
-665 IKHLTNLDSPGT
+665 IKDLTSLDSPGT

-707 DDIQNIMKKNKQLK
+707 NDIQNIMKKNKDLK
-721 DVDTSLSDAY
+721 DVDSSLSDAY
-731 EQYTLVT
+731 EQYTLVA
-738 DQKKLSEL
+738 DQKKLSDL
-746 GLTAGQVGMSIAN
+746 GLTAAQVGMSLAN
-759 SNKDDALTTIKKDGE
+759 SNKGDALTTIKKDGE

-780 ETEEKTFKDKKDL
+780 ETEKTTFKDKKDL

-802 GVEVS
+802 GMEIP
-807 LKDVV
+807 LKELV

-846 TKEVQKEVDK
+846 TSEVQKEVEK

-870 TEDIQE
+870 TADIQE
-876 SFTQLGV
+876 SFTQLGI

-921 VGLFIA
+921 AGLFVA

-1033 EVIMKIGKKKKKTAK
+1033 EVIMKIGKKKKKTVK

>member
-76 AGVELVSSSS
+76 SGVELVSSSS

-111 EALENLELPEG
+111 EALEKLELPDG
-122 VDEPSVS
+122 VEEPSVS

-137 VVALSVTDKDS
+137 VVALSITDKDS
-148 DLPEL
+148 DLPAL
-153 TTNVEDVLV
+153 TKNVEDVLV

-192 MAQYGLSE
+192 MAQYGLNE

-238 DLKNIEIPLAG
+238 DLKNIDIPLTG
-249 GSQAGAQAQTAPAQ
+249 GSQSEAPTQTAPAQ
-263 GQAEANQTAP
+263 GQVPANQAGP
-273 ETAPTAPQMQSVKL
+273 ETAPAAPQMQSVKL
-287 SDIAD
+287 SDIAE

-305 NGSESIGIQVTRS
+305 NGNESIGIQVTRS

-331 DQVAN
+331 DQVSN
-336 FKDEFKGVSVHTT
+336 FKDEFKGVTAHTT

-373 AVIVIMLFLRNVKTT
+373 AVIVIMLFLRNFKTT

-402 LLVLKQLD
+402 LLVLKQMD

-445 KGEQLKGGELIR
+445 KGEKLKGGELIR

-503 VASLIIAITL
+503 VASLVIAITL

-522 KNGLSE
+522 KNGLSQ

-555 KLITFGTAIAL
+555 KLITFGTAIVL
-566 LVGSLFLIPSIGVSF
+566 LIGSLFLIPSIGVSF

-613 KYLMEKDDVK
+613 KYLMDKDDVK

-707 DDIQNIMKKNKQLK
+707 DEIQKIMKKNDQLK

-746 GLTAGQVGMSIAN
+746 GLTAAQVGMSIAN

-780 ETEEKTFKDKKDL
+780 EKEEKTFQDKKDL

-802 GVEVS
+802 GMEVP

-876 SFTQLGV
+876 SFTQLGI

-964 LSTREALLEAGSTRL
+964 FSTREALLEAGSTRL

-1033 EVIMKIGKKKKKTAK
+1033 EVIMKLGKKKKKNN

>member
-39 PNISTPLISVSTV
+39 PSISTPLISISTV

-76 AGVELVSSSS
+76 PGVELVSSSS
-86 MANVSSVQLQYDYD
+86 MANVSSIQLQYDYD

-106 VKDVK
+106 VKEVK
-111 EALENLELPEG
+111 EALEKLELPEG
-122 VDEPSVS
+122 VDDPSVS

-137 VVALSVTDKDS
+137 VVALSVTDKGS
-148 DLPEL
+148 DLPAL
-153 TTNVEDVLV
+153 TKNVEDVLV
-162 PKLEGIDGVTSVTIS
+162 PKLEGIDGVTSVSIS

-183 GSLEFDQKK
+183 GSLVFDQEK
-192 MAQYGLSE
+192 MAQYGLD
-200 EDVKKVIQAA
+200 EDTVKKVIQAA

-216 GLYNFD
+216 GIYNFD

-238 DLKNIEIPLAG
+238 DLKNIKIPLTG
-249 GSQAGAQAQTAPAQ
+249 GSQTGTPTQTVPETNQLSPEMETGPAQ
-263 GQAEANQTAP
+263 LQN
-273 ETAPTAPQMQSVKL
+273 VKL

-292 VKIIGKAESISKT
+292 VKITGKAESISRT

-318 PDADTVAIVEEVQ
+318 PDADTVAIVDDVKEEVS
-331 DQVAN
+331 N
-336 FKDEFKGVSVHTT
+336 FKEEFKGVSVHTT
-349 LDQAKPIKDS
+349 LDQAQPIKDS
-359 VETMISKAIFGCLF
+359 VETMISKALFGCLF
-373 AVIVIMLFLRNVKTT
+373 AVIVIMLFLRNFKTT

-402 LLVLKQLD
+402 LLVLKQMD

-522 KNGLSE
+522 KKGLSK
-528 KELKSHEEKPSKLSG
+528 KELKSHEEKPSKLSA
-543 FYRRALNWSLSH
+543 FYRKALDWSLNH
-555 KLITFGTAIAL
+555 KLITFGTAIVL
-566 LVGSLFLIPSIGVSF
+566 LAGSLFLIPSIGVSF
-581 MPADEEKQI
+581 MPADEEKTI

-602 EDIEKETEKVE
+602 EDIEKQTEKVE
-613 KYLMEKDDVK
+613 KYFMDKDDVK
-623 TVQYTLGENMMSGMM
+623 TVQYTLGESMMGGMM

-652 EDTENFGEKKEKI
+652 EDTENFGDKKETV
-665 IKHLTNLDSPGT
+665 IKDLTELDSPGT
-677 WKQQEFTSTSSN
+677 WKQQEFTSTASN
-689 ETTLYVYGNTQK
+689 ETTLFVYGNTQK

-707 DDIQNIMKKNKQLK
+707 DDIQNIMKKNKDLK

-731 EQYTLVT
+731 EQYTLVA
-738 DQKKLSEL
+738 DQEKLSDL
-746 GLTAGQVGMSIAN
+746 GLTAAQIGMSIAN
-759 SNKDDALTTIKKDGE
+759 TNKDDAITTIKKDGE

-780 ETEEKTFKDKKDL
+780 ETEETAFEDKKDL
-793 ENTKITSPM
+793 ENTKISSPM
-802 GVEVS
+802 GMEIP
-807 LKDVV
+807 LKELV

-846 TKEVQKEVDK
+846 TAEVQKEVDK

-861 SVTVDYGGV
+861 SVSIDYGGV

-876 SFTQLGV
+876 SFTQLGI
-883 AMLAAIAIVYFVLV
+883 AMLAAVAIVYFVLV

-921 VGLFIA
+921 AGLFVA

-995 LAIGAEGSGLIS
+995 LAIGAEGSELIS

-1033 EVIMKIGKKKKKTAK
+1033 EVIMKIGKKKKKTVK